1 MAIWMIGI
9 VHFSLPFGFR
19 GLWNFLINGPPTP
32 FKSLD
37 TTVLLM
43 LCMSLTAQLA
53 VARLMWI
60 WFRRA
65 QTTLPLPWREFDMS
79 DIFECV
85 SAPTPLR
92 GIHFLYLRRGS
103 ERRRVVRRTPWHF
116 RHTLI
121 TAYYSIIAYS
131 VIKFGRLSG
140 VLVVAHLVLIFETYW
155 LLHRQADAAFRR
167 RVATTKITLNYRQK
181 PRFAQAALLQMLSF
195 FVTFALLA
203 SNCAIAACV
212 LFFIPMM
219 AFGTLLMYLIHG
231 HSPDYVNSSSTVYGG
246 HSDKI
251 CDICESVTDT
261 RLERGRS
268 DAVAHHQTRRSLQKS
283 AQHGCRICSAV

>member
-1 MAIWMIGI
+1 VCVSFAACTSGTSHAFCVTHIPCDNCNSDRRDSLEATLTHAICDSHTIRRKSRYFMIHTTFYSLEALRPLLKILKEIWETKVMAIWMIGI

-140 VLVVAHLVLIFETYW
+140 VLVC
-155 LLHRQADAAFRR
+155 RSPRADLRD
-167 RVATTKITLNYRQK
+167 
-181 PRFAQAALLQMLSF
+181 
-195 FVTFALLA
+195 LLA
-203 SNCAIAACV
+203 A
-212 LFFIPMM
+212 
-219 AFGTLLMYLIHG
+219 
-231 HSPDYVNSSSTVYGG
+231 SSAGR
-246 HSDKI
+246 
-251 CDICESVTDT
+251 CSVQTA
-261 RLERGRS
+261 RS
-268 DAVAHHQTRRSLQKS
+268 DHQDNPELPAKAPVRPSRSTTDVVFL
-283 AQHGCRICSAV
+283 CNLRITC